1 MSIIELAL
9 ALRVVA
15 LLCPPRPVV
24 RYLGRNINPYC
35 YNGNWHIKYTEDISE
50 VTCEECLKRKR
61 E

>member
-1 MSIIELAL
+1 MAIEVRGIPNTEDPVHLA
-9 ALRVVA
+9 
-15 LLCPPRPVV
+15 RPVV